1 MTGQL
6 VNLRQKRKQIEREIK
21 RKAANQNAALHGRTR
36 AEKTSQQAQAVKAA
50 RALDGVKRD
59 V

>member
-1 MTGQL
+1 MTGKL
-6 VNLRQKRKQIEREIK
+6 VNLRQKRKQVEREAK
-21 RKAANQNAALHGRTR
+21 RKAADQNAALHGLSK

>member
-1 MTGQL
+1 MSKII
-6 VNLRQKRKQIEREIK
+6 NLRQKRKRAERNEK
-21 RKAANQNAALHGRTR
+21 RKAADQNAALHGRTK
-36 AEKTSQQAQAVKAA
+36 AEKSLQQARAVKSA